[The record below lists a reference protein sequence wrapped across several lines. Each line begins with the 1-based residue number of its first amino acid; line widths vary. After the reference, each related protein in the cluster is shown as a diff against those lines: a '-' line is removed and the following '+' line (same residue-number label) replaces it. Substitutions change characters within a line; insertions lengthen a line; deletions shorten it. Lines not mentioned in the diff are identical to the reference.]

1 MQKLQRK
8 MGGFGG
14 PRSDDDAQVSV
25 LLKEFEEGDKLLK
38 IVRLA
43 HAPSS
48 HSVN

>member
-8 MGGFGG
+8 MGGFL
-14 PRSDDDAQVSV
+14 PRSADDAQVSV

-43 HAPSS
+43 HAAR
-48 HSVN
+48 SVR

>member
-8 MGGFGG
+8 MGGFL
-14 PRSDDDAQVSV
+14 PRSADDAQVSV

-43 HAPSS
+43 HTAR
-48 HSVN
+48 SVR

>member
-8 MGGFGG
+8 MGGML
-14 PRSDDDAQVSV
+14 PRSADDAQVSV

-43 HAPSS
+43 PS
-48 HSVN
+48 